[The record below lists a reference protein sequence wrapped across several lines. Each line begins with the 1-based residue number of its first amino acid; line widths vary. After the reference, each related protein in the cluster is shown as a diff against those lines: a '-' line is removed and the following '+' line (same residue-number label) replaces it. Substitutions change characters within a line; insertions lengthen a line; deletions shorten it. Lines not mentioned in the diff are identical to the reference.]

1 MEESVT
7 DSTSEAPEERATVTP
22 GRGAAALAAL
32 ARGLPI
38 TLFHHGRPLRLYPDG
53 RLEDLE
59 TATAALEA
67 VALRTLALGPMAEE
81 TAAPMDSGLKTQN
94 PALAKFELP
103 NIEIPAAFREFAET
117 VATLAN
123 ASFDNTTATT
133 ETMTAA
139 VAVSA
144 ESDALNE
151 AADPCDDAD
160 ACADE
165 ISAADIEAMEDHTG
179 TMAATAAGTTEYG
192 LKIMEAACINANAM
206 IEFASV
212 LLQAK
217 SLSEMVLLSTAHA
230 RRQIE
235 TVTEQTK
242 QLAAVAEKMAAE
254 QADLREGVETSE
266 HPEAK

>member
-1 MEESVT
+1 MEESVA
-7 DSTSEAPEERATVTP
+7 DSTTEASEERAP
-22 GRGAAALAAL
+22 FAPSWGAAARAAL

-38 TLFHHGRPLRLYPDG
+38 TVFHHGRPLRLYPDG

-59 TATAALEA
+59 TVALET
-67 VALRTLALGPMAEE
+67 VVLETPALGPPAQK
-81 TAAPMDSGLKTQN
+81 TVAPMDATLRTQN

-123 ASFDNTTATT
+123 ESFDDTS
-133 ETMTAA
+133 TAA
-139 VAVSA
+139 
-144 ESDALNE
+144 ESGACNE
-151 AADPCDDAD
+151 AADSSDDAD
-160 ACADE
+160 DCAE
-165 ISAADIEAMEDHTG
+165 EMSAADIDAMQAHTG
-179 TMAATAAGTTEYG
+179 TIAATAAGTTAYG

-206 IEFASV
+206 IQFSNV
-212 LLQAK
+212 FLQAK

-230 RRQIE
+230 RKQIE

-254 QADLREGVETSE
+254 ASDVIEGDEPP
-266 HPEAK
+266 HDPDIK